1 MNTITNI
8 ITGTITNN
16 TLAEAI
22 ADASRTSKGRVN
34 ADRVGKTAY
43 KELRRIVDSMRLPA
57 YECRR
62 IDKDAA
68 VHDGDQYQ
76 VCRSYLGGRIREL
89 LAYIGPVN
97 GVTVDMRACIDDAIH
112 VAAAERIV
120 IHDAELERLV
130 KRRRELKDIIDA
142 GVGLVS
148 TPGGGITQA
157 AGELERVN
165 ARIDELESLDYTKTK
180 DLKIA
185 SPTAFFNAI
194 MLAFGKRFDGYLS
207 LTADEVE
214 RLELARKEARKAAR
228 KAERARKKAAGKAAK
243 SPEITMEQD
252 VMDVINQR
260 ING

>member
-1 MNTITNI
+1 MTNYILNTNS
-8 ITGTITNN
+8 
-16 TLAEAI
+16 LAEAI

-34 ADRVGKTAY
+34 ADRVGKPAY

-57 YECRR
+57 YECLR
-62 IDKDAA
+62 IDKDAQI
-68 VHDGDQYQ
+68 HDGDQYQ

-112 VAAAERIV
+112 VSGANRIV
-120 IHDAELERLV
+120 IHDAELEKLI
-130 KRRRELKDIIDA
+130 KRRRGLREMVDA
-142 GVGLVS
+142 GTDLVS
-148 TPGGGITQA
+148 TPGGGITRA

-165 ARIDELESLDYTKTK
+165 ARIDELEALDYTKTR

-185 SPTAFFNAI
+185 SPTAFFNSV

-228 KAERARKKAAGKAAK
+228 KKERDRKKAAGKAAK
-243 SPEITMEQD
+243 VQEVTMEQD
-252 VMDVINQR
+252 VMDVIANR
-260 ING
+260 LNG

>member
-1 MNTITNI
+1 MNTITTTI
-8 ITGTITNN
+8 GTIHNN
-16 TLAEAI
+16 TLASAI

-34 ADRVGKTAY
+34 ADRVGKPAY

-57 YECRR
+57 YECLR
-62 IDKDAA
+62 IDKDAQ

-76 VCRSYLGGRIREL
+76 TCRSYLGGRIREL

-112 VAAAERIV
+112 VSGANRIV
-120 IHDAELERLV
+120 IHDAELERLI
-130 KRRRELKDIIDA
+130 KRRRELKDAIDA
-142 GVGLVS
+142 GTDLVS
-148 TPGGGITQA
+148 TPGGGITQT

-165 ARIDELESLDYTKTK
+165 ARIEELESLDYTKTK
-180 DLKIA
+180 DLTIA
-185 SPTAFFNAI
+185 SPTAFFNAV

-228 KAERARKKAAGKAAK
+228 KAERARKKAAGRQAK
-243 SPEITMEQD
+243 TPEVTMEQD
-252 VMDVINQR
+252 VMDVIANR

>member
-1 MNTITNI
+1 MKTINI
-8 ITGTITNN
+8 TTGTIFQN
-16 TLAEAI
+16 TLAQAI

-34 ADRVGKTAY
+34 ADRVGKPAY
-43 KELRRIVDSMRLPA
+43 KELRRIGDTMRLPA

-62 IDKDAA
+62 INKDAQI
-68 VHDGDQYQ
+68 HDGDQYQ
-76 VCRSYLGGRIREL
+76 TCRSYLGGRIREL

-97 GVTVDMRACIDDAIH
+97 GVTVDIRACIDDAIA
-112 VAAAERIV
+112 VSGAERIIV
-120 IHDAELERLV
+120 HDAELEKLI
-130 KRRRELKDIIDA
+130 KRRRELRDIVDA
-142 GVGLVS
+142 GTELVS

-165 ARIDELESLDYTKTK
+165 RRIDELESLDYTKTK
-180 DLKIA
+180 DLKIS

-214 RLELARKEARKAAR
+214 RLEAARKEARKAAR

-243 SPEITMEQD
+243 VQEVATEQN
-252 VMDVINQR
+252 VMDVINAR
-260 ING
+260 MNG

>member
-1 MNTITNI
+1 MTNYI
-8 ITGTITNN
+8 ITNN

-34 ADRVGKTAY
+34 ADRVGKTTY

-62 IDKDAA
+62 IDADAQI
-68 VHDGDQYQ
+68 HDGDQYQ
-76 VCRSYLGGRIREL
+76 TCRSYLGGRIREL
-89 LAYIGPVN
+89 LAFIGPVN

-112 VAAAERIV
+112 ISGANRIV
-120 IHDAELERLV
+120 VHDAELEKLI
-130 KRRRELKDIIDA
+130 KRRRELREMVDA
-142 GVGLVS
+142 EAVPVS
-148 TPGGGITQA
+148 TQQAGIIQA
-157 AGELERVN
+157 QSELAQVN
-165 ARIDELESLDYTKTK
+165 QRIDELESLDYTKTK

-185 SPTAFFNAI
+185 SPTAFYNAI

-228 KAERARKKAAGKAAK
+228 KKERDRKKAAGKAAK
-243 SPEITMEQD
+243 TPEVTMEQD
-252 VMDVINQR
+252 VMDVIANR
-260 ING
+260 VNG

>member
-1 MNTITNI
+1 MISTYILN
-8 ITGTITNN
+8 NN
-16 TLAEAI
+16 TLAAAI

-34 ADRVGKTAY
+34 ADRVGKPAY

-57 YECRR
+57 YECLR
-62 IDKDAA
+62 IDKDALI
-68 VHDGDQYQ
+68 HDGDQYQ

-89 LAYIGPVN
+89 LAFIGPVN

-112 VAAAERIV
+112 VSGANRIV

-130 KRRRELKDIIDA
+130 KRRRELKDIVDT

-165 ARIDELESLDYTKTK
+165 QRIDELESLDYTKTK
-180 DLKIA
+180 DLKIS
-185 SPTAFFNAI
+185 SPTAFFNAV

-207 LTADEVE
+207 LTAEEVE

-243 SPEITMEQD
+243 VQEVTMEDD
-252 VMDVINQR
+252 VMDVINHR
-260 ING
+260 VNG

>member
-1 MNTITNI
+1 MTNYI
-8 ITGTITNN
+8 ITNN
-16 TLAEAI
+16 TLASAI

-34 ADRVGKTAY
+34 ADRVGKSAY
-43 KELRRIVDSMRLPA
+43 KELRRLVDSMRLPA
-57 YECRR
+57 YECLR
-62 IDKDAA
+62 IDKDAQ
-68 VHDGDQYQ
+68 VHDGDQYR

-112 VAAAERIV
+112 VSGANRVI
-120 IHDAELERLV
+120 IHDAELEKLI

-157 AGELERVN
+157 AGELERVD

-180 DLKIA
+180 DLKIS
-185 SPTAFFNAI
+185 SPTAFYNAI

-228 KAERARKKAAGKAAK
+228 KKERDRKKAEGRQAKAQ
-243 SPEITMEQD
+243 EVTMEQD
-252 VMDVINQR
+252 VMDIVNQR

>member
-1 MNTITNI
+1 MKATII
-8 ITGTITNN
+8 MNN

-34 ADRVGKTAY
+34 ADRVGKAAY
-43 KELRRIVDSMRLPA
+43 KELRRIVDTMRMPA

-62 IDKDAA
+62 INKDAR
-68 VHDGDQYQ
+68 VHESEQYQ

-97 GVTVDMRACIDDAIH
+97 GVTVDIRACIDDAIA
-112 VAAAERIV
+112 VSGAERIAV
-120 IHDAELERLV
+120 HDAELEKLI
-130 KRRRELKDIIDA
+130 KRRRELREMVDAEAVPVSTQQA
-142 GVGLVS
+142 GV
-148 TPGGGITQA
+148 TAAQA
-157 AGELERVN
+157 ELARCN

-180 DLKIA
+180 DLKIS

-214 RLELARKEARKAAR
+214 AMELARKEARKAAR
-228 KAERARKKAAGKAAK
+228 KAERARKKAAGKPAK
-243 SPEITMEQD
+243 SPEVTMEQD
-252 VMDVINQR
+252 VMDIVNHR

>member
-1 MNTITNI
+1 MTTNTFTIHNNTI
-8 ITGTITNN
+8 
-16 TLAEAI
+16 AEAI
-22 ADASRTSKGRVN
+22 ADASRTSRGRVN
-34 ADRVGKTAY
+34 ADRVGKATY

-57 YECRR
+57 YECLR
-62 IDKDAA
+62 IDKDAQ

-112 VAAAERIV
+112 VSGANRIV
-120 IHDAELERLV
+120 IHDAELEKLI
-130 KRRRELKDIIDA
+130 KRRRELRDVIDA
-142 GVGLVS
+142 GTDLVS
-148 TPGGGITQA
+148 TPGGGITRA

-165 ARIDELESLDYTKTK
+165 ARIDELEALDYTKTK

-185 SPTAFFNAI
+185 SPTAFFNAV

-207 LTADEVE
+207 LTAEEVE

-228 KAERARKKAAGKAAK
+228 KKERDRKKAAGKAAK
-243 SPEITMEQD
+243 VQEVATEQD
-252 VMDVINQR
+252 VMDVIANR
-260 ING
+260 LNG